1 MWQLVTDDFQMFFIV
16 NVIIIFFFKLE
27 LVLMQIIFFSLT
39 WFAMFN
45 LDIV

>member
-1 MWQLVTDDFQMFFIV
+1 MWQLVTDDFQIIFIV

-27 LVLMQIIFFSLT
+27 PSFNANKPFSLT
-39 WFAMFN
+39 WFVMLN